1 MNEPFKVL
9 REILM
14 TGNTHHDFLAM
25 CDLLDGIPPVNL
37 GDDHTTTIIDNDNTV
52 QNN

>member
-25 CDLLDGIPPVNL
+25 CDSLDGIPPP
-37 GDDHTTTIIDNDNTV
+37 NDNTHDGNTT
-52 QNN
+52 NNDDTFQTN